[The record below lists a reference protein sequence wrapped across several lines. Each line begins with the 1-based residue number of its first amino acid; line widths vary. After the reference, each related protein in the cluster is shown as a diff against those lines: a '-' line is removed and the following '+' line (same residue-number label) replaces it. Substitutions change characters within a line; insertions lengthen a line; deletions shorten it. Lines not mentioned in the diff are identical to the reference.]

1 MLTILLGLVPTI
13 LGLVRDYQAGKI
25 TEAQLEAQLQQALYE
40 TYATIYA
47 EAQKTFRVALQS
59 EDSYVRRA
67 WPTAF
72 YSFLFVQMWFVFM
85 QPVGHAFGQHFGF
98 WFPILKTPDVL
109 LEWNFL
115 FLSAMLGIGSFIP
128 SKKSGRSF
136 VSRAVGAVRGMVK
149 GSGVK
154 GQ

>member
-40 TYATIYA
+40 AYTTIYT
-47 EAQKTFRVALQS
+47 EAQKTFRVALKS

-72 YSFLFVQMWFVFM
+72 YFFLGVHAWFVIV
-85 QPVGHAFGQHFGF
+85 QPMGHSLGQHFDF
-98 WFPILKTPDVL
+98 WFPILKTSDVL
-109 LEWNFL
+109 LADNKYFL
-115 FLSAMLGIGSFIP
+115 GAMLGIGAFLP
-128 SKKSGRSF
+128 AKNGRSF

-149 GSGVK
+149 GTGIK